1 MYTSKAMAKK
11 SYSVAQARSH
21 LPTILNEVGAG
32 DEIYLTRRGQPA
44 AVVVSTKV
52 YDALRGARGPRPRPE
67 GRRRASRSLAR
78 AQGPPVTVIYL
89 LDTSI
94 LAAAVSRTPDERVVR
109 HLRRD

>member
-1 MYTSKAMAKK
+1 MAKK

-52 YDALRGARGPRPRPE
+52 YDALRGARATFEEAYG
-67 GRRRASRSLAR
+67 AF
-78 AQGPPVTVIYL
+78 
-89 LDTSI
+89 
-94 LAAAVSRTPDERVVR
+94 
-109 HLRRD
+109 LRRHAREDLDLDPKDVDALRDHSPGRKVRL